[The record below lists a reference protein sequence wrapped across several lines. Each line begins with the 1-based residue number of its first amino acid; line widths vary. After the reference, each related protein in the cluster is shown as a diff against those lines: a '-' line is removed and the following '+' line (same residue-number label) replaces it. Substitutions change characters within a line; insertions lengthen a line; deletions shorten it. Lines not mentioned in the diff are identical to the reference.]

1 MNGTVVIRQALE
13 QYRENELILVSKL
26 YREKLAGFVSEPAFY
41 KALERMCKSGELSK
55 IAKGVY
61 YRPKVGK
68 YGTVP
73 PSEREIVL
81 AFTENETGMEIG
93 YTLYNALN
101 LTTQVPKTVTVLS
114 SALEGFSK
122 SIRNVVIERQELQF
136 TEPVKNMVGALEV
149 FQNFS
154 QIQDISYSGFLTFT
168 KAFAKNFSNEAFEE
182 VNRTKKY
189 QKSTIAFAQEVL
201 RHYEVEN
208 GLSKHLS
215 TLSTYKHPRM
225 EEIYA
230 AAHIQ

>member
-1 MNGTVVIRQALE
+1 MKGTVMIRQELN

-26 YREKLAGFVSEPAFY
+26 YREKLAGLVSESAFY
-41 KALERMCKSGELSK
+41 KALERMCKSGALAK

-73 PSEREIVL
+73 PSEKEIVS

-136 TEPVKNMVGALEV
+136 TEPIKNMVGALEV

-154 QIQDISYSGFLTFT
+154 RIQDISYPGFLSFT
-168 KAFAKNFSNEAFEE
+168 KTFAENFSSEAFEE
-182 VNRTKKY
+182 VNRTMKY

-201 RHYEVEN
+201 RHYQVEN
-208 GLSKHLS
+208 SLSKHLS

-230 AAHIQ
+230 AAQIQ

>member
-41 KALERMCKSGELSK
+41 KSLERMCKSGELSK

-73 PSEREIVL
+73 PSEREIVS

-154 QIQDISYSGFLTFT
+154 QIQDINYSGFLMFT
-168 KAFAKNFSNEAFEE
+168 KAFAENFSNEAFEE
-182 VNRTKKY
+182 VNRTMKY

-230 AAHIQ
+230 ASHIQ

>member
-1 MNGTVVIRQALE
+1 MRGTVMIRQVLN
-13 QYRENELILVSKL
+13 QYRENELIFVSKL
-26 YREKLAGFVSEPAFY
+26 YREKLAEQVSEPAFY
-41 KALERMCKSGELSK
+41 KTLERMCKSGELSK

-61 YRPKVGK
+61 CRPKFSK
-68 YGTVP
+68 YGIVP
-73 PSEREIVL
+73 PSEREIVS

-93 YTLYNALN
+93 YSLYNSLN
-101 LTTQVPKTVTVLS
+101 LTTQVSKTVTVLS

-136 TEPVKNMVGALEV
+136 TEPIKNMVGAMEV

-154 QIQDISYSGFLTFT
+154 QIQDISYPGFLTFT
-168 KAFAKNFSNEAFEE
+168 KSFAERFDNKAFEE
-182 VNRTKKY
+182 VNRAMKY

-201 RHYEVEN
+201 RHYHVEN